1 MSTPSLPQAGS
12 WSTPSLPQK
21 NSLLE
26 QAERAAQLF
35 ASQQIYVYDTSN
47 TTLPMPMATGT
58 AAIAELPSLLTWVQG
73 QVTNQIKIF
82 LNLQIWKILQS
93 LSAGDLSAAAAASQI
108 EAVANQNLM
117 PSKWTLDAIAE
128 TYGRPGSNAVAAV
141 PAESIPSLVAYAR
154 VYTLPAT
161 PDIVQQW
168 QQDRIFASQ
177 RLGGLNPMIIQLVT
191 ADGTLGSAWKPLRT
205 KLAAKIGDDAVRPFL
220 GPQAT
225 LDSAVDQGRLFVA
238 DYAPLGSVTGD
249 KDAPGWQKGL
259 RIMAPIALYVR
270 SEDFAGLQLVAI
282 QLNQGATGGDAYPVM
297 LAANAG
303 TPGQANNWLLAK
315 MCVQSADLSYNQAVN
330 HLGQT
335 HLIEEAFALATAR
348 QLAYQHP
355 LFVLLRKHFAAL
367 LVINQVGSLT
377 LLKPGPDGLIN
388 QILAPGLSGSVELIT
403 NRYNAWR
410 FDQLDFPT
418 DIQTRGLSV
427 ANLPYFPYRDDGMEI
442 WTVLGNY
449 ARDYLAL
456 YYTSD
461 ADVTGDYELQN
472 WAKELSREAGG
483 PGKVPG
489 FKPSIGNRQELTD
502 IVQKL
507 IWTASA
513 QHAAVN
519 FPQIEYASFLPNYPG
534 ATFTPPPPDFQKT
547 STTPKD
553 LLATLPPVTNTQT
566 QVSVTY
572 ALAGYHY
579 DQLLDYAADLEPN
592 AAAVCKR
599 YHDQLTGEVQARIV
613 ARNSER
619 ERTAGLLPYPYFLP
633 ENIPNSTSV

>member
-1 MSTPSLPQAGS
+1 MPGPSPPPTGS
-12 WSTPSLPQK
+12 WSAPSLPQK

-35 ASQQIYVYDTSN
+35 ASQQIYQYDTTN
-47 TTLPMPMATGT
+47 TALPMPMATST

-82 LNLQIWKILQS
+82 LNLEIWKILQR
-93 LSAGDLSAAAAASQI
+93 LGAGDLSATVAASQI
-108 EAVANQNLM
+108 EAVVRQNLM
-117 PSKWTLDAIAE
+117 PATWTLDAIAA
-128 TYGRPGSNAVAAV
+128 TYGRPGPTAA
-141 PAESIPSLVAYAR
+141 PAEPIPSLIAYAR
-154 VYTLPAT
+154 VYTLPQT

-168 QQDRIFASQ
+168 QQDRVFASQ
-177 RLGGLNPMIIQLVT
+177 RLGGLNPMIIRRVT
-191 ADGTLGSAWKPLRT
+191 LDGKVGAAWPALRA
-205 KLAAKIGDDAVRPFL
+205 KLSAKIGDAAVRPFL

-225 LDSAVDQGRLFVA
+225 LASAVEQGRLFVA
-238 DYAPLGSVTGD
+238 DYEPLSLVTGD
-249 KDAPGWQKGL
+249 QNAPGWQKGR

-270 SEDFAGLQLVAI
+270 SRDFAGLHLVAI
-282 QLNQGATGGDAYPVM
+282 QLNQAATGADTFPVM
-297 LAANAG
+297 LSADAG
-303 TPGQANNWLLAK
+303 APGQANNWLLAK

-355 LFVLLRKHFAAL
+355 LTVLLRKHFAAL

-388 QILAPGLSGSVELIT
+388 QILAPGLSGSVALIT
-403 NRYNAWR
+403 NRYDAWR
-410 FDQLDFPT
+410 FDQLDFTT
-418 DIQTRGLSV
+418 DIQERGLS
-427 ANLPYFPYRDDGMEI
+427 AADLPYFPYRDDGMEI

-456 YYTSD
+456 YYLSD

-483 PGKVPG
+483 SGKVPG
-489 FKPSIGNRQELTD
+489 FKPSIANRADLAG
-502 IVQKL
+502 ILQKL
-507 IWTASA
+507 LWTASA

-547 STTPKD
+547 TTTPED

-579 DQLLDYAADLEPN
+579 DQLLDYAGDLEPK

-599 YHDQLTGEVQARIV
+599 YYDQLTGQIQPRIE
-613 ARNSER
+613 ARNRER
-619 ERTAGLLPYPYFLP
+619 EGTDGLLPYPYLLP
-633 ENIPNSTSV
+633 KNIPNSTSV